1 MSNGVI
7 IHETDEV
14 TPKPGKS
21 HFRWVVLAL
30 IFAVY
35 TLAAADR
42 ANIGIVL
49 PFIKTEMHLTNTEAG
64 AIVSL
69 FFIGYSIGQIP
80 SGMLIKRF
88 GVRRIFPIF
97 MVLTSAFTG
106 LLGTASSPLILKL
119 SRLALGF
126 AEAPLP
132 VAMLST
138 INRWFPPS
146 EKGTAAGVF
155 LAAAKFGPVLMPPL
169 GALIIGTLGWHY
181 IFYICAI
188 PGLFLAILWLLI
200 VTNDPSRSRHTSASE
215 RALITETAPAHAAQD
230 AGAPQKRSS
239 NENAKFKVLDY
250 FLRTRPVTRLSTG
263 KAVFKSLNIWGL
275 TIGYLLMTGIINVIL
290 AWLPTYLT
298 TEKHLSLMNVGFI
311 AAAPFIGGVL
321 GNPLGGLLSDRLLG
335 KRRKPNILIA
345 SLASVVMMYALVFAP
360 NNLAALTFL
369 LFMTGF
375 LLNIGY
381 SAFTIYPASLT
392 TNEIYPLA
400 VSVVNTGGQAGGAL
414 FPFITGIILDGYG
427 WNTVFLFLSI
437 SSLSAFAIMTLVV
450 EPGENPQG

>member
-1 MSNGVI
+1 MPDGTSTRANAQVAQ
-7 IHETDEV
+7 
-14 TPKPGKS
+14 KAGKS
-21 HFRWVVLAL
+21 HFRWVVLTL

-49 PFIKTEMHLTNTEAG
+49 PFIKTEMKLSNTEAG

-69 FFIGYSIGQIP
+69 FFIGYSVAQIP
-80 SGMLIKRF
+80 AGILVKAF

-97 MVLTSAFTG
+97 MVLTSAFTA
-106 LLGTASSPLILKL
+106 LIGTAASPLVLKM

-126 AEAPLP
+126 AEGPLP

-138 INRWFPPS
+138 INRWFPAS

-169 GALIIGTLGWHY
+169 GALVIATLGWHY
-181 IFYICAI
+181 IFFFCAI
-188 PGLFLAILWLLI
+188 PGVFLALI
-200 VTNDPSRSRHTSASE
+200 WFLTIPNDPSGSRFTSAEE
-215 RALITETAPAHAAQD
+215 RRLIAEATPIASAGQPVVDPAVAADQRFKRLD
-230 AGAPQKRSS
+230 VLLGA
-239 NENAKFKVLDY
+239 
-250 FLRTRPVTRLSTG
+250 RPFARISTSLG
-263 KAVFKSLNIWGL
+263 AFKSANVWGVAV
-275 TIGYLLMTGIINVIL
+275 GYLLMTGIINVIL

-298 TEKHLSLMNVGFI
+298 TEKHLSLMNVGII
-311 AAAPFIGGVL
+311 AAAPFVGGVL

-335 KRRKPNILIA
+335 KRRKPNILITA
-345 SLASVVMMYALVFAP
+345 LASVVMMYALVYAP
-360 NNLAALTFL
+360 NDLIALAFL

-392 TNEIYPLA
+392 TKEIYPLA
-400 VSVVNTGGQAGGAL
+400 VSIVNTGGQAGGAL
-414 FPFITGIILDGYG
+414 FPFVTGIILDNYG
-427 WNTVFLFLSI
+427 WDTVFLFLSAA
-437 SSLSAFAIMTLVV
+437 SLLTFLIMAFVV
-450 EPGENPQG
+450 EPRD

>member
-1 MSNGVI
+1 MSNRV
-7 IHETDEV
+7 IHEDKGAV
-14 TPKPGKS
+14 APKPGNS
-21 HFRWVVLAL
+21 HFRWAVLVL

-49 PFIKTEMHLTNTEAG
+49 PFIKADMHLSNTEAG

-69 FFIGYSIGQIP
+69 FFVGYAIAQIP
-80 SGMLIKRF
+80 AGMLIKKF

-97 MVLTSAFTG
+97 MILTSAFTG
-106 LLGTASSPLILKL
+106 LIGTAASPLVLKL

-138 INRWFPPS
+138 INRWFPAS

-155 LAAAKFGPVLMPPL
+155 LAAAKFGPVLVPPL
-169 GALIIGTLGWHY
+169 GALIIATLGWHY
-181 IFYICAI
+181 IFFFCAI
-188 PGLFLAILWLLI
+188 PGVFLAALWFFL
-200 VTNDPSRSRHTSASE
+200 VANDPSESRYTSAPE
-215 RALITETAPAHAAQD
+215 RALISETTSTNPADTAKNAAK
-230 AGAPQKRSS
+230 AAFS
-239 NENAKFKVLDY
+239 ENAKFKFLDAC
-250 FLRTRPVTRLSTG
+250 LRARHITRLSTS
-263 KAVFKSLNIWGL
+263 KAVFTSMNIWGL
-275 TIGYLLMTGIINVIL
+275 TLGYLLMTGIINVIL

-298 TEKHLSLMNVGFI
+298 NEKHLSLMNVGFI

-321 GNPLGGLLSDRLLG
+321 GNPLGGLLSDRFLG
-335 KRRKPNILIA
+335 KRRKPNILLA

-360 NNLAALTFL
+360 NNLVALAFL

-392 TNEIYPLA
+392 TKEIYPLA

-414 FPFITGIILDGYG
+414 FPFITGLILDGYG
-427 WNTVFLFLSI
+427 WNTVFLFLSL
-437 SSLSAFAIMTLVV
+437 SSLLAFVIMALVV
-450 EPGENPQG
+450 EPRDEPQA